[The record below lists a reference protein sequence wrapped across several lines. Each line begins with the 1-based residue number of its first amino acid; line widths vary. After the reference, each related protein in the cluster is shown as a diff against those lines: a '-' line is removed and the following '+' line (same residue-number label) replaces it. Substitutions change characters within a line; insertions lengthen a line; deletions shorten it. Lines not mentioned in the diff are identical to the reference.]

1 MQMNDKRPW
10 CLETDAEGVFLVLCY
25 LANFD
30 IVSFLLN
37 GIIFL
42 VQID

>member
-1 MQMNDKRPW
+1 MNDKRPW
-10 CLETDAEGVFLVLCY
+10 RLETDAGGVFLWIAILR
-25 LANFD
+25 NFD

-42 VQID
+42 VQIN